1 VLEDQSFEPISI
13 MATPEKDRKQKA
25 RALEVYTLIASQS
38 SDSSA
43 SQDAKESLLYMQRSQ
58 SEGPGS
64 STHSLG
70 TTPLKKAAWWCAAVC
85 CLTTLSL
92 TMIIPFSSS
101 QRDKQLCMTSCRSA
115 LGLVGGV
122 VVGRLS
128 DSVGRKAAILL
139 GLVAGIT
146 GTLLFGSMD
155 SLSGLWLSMLP
166 TALFSHQFLVLKAV
180 VSDWA
185 ESTGASAA
193 ARGEAMGIL
202 GTAAG

>member
-1 VLEDQSFEPISI
+1 
-13 MATPEKDRKQKA
+13 MATPEEDRKQKA

-92 TMIIPFSSS
+92 TMTIPFSSS
-101 QRDKQLCMTSCRSA
+101 QRDKHGCDALCMGYMTSCRSA

-139 GLVAGIT
+139 GLVAGIA
-146 GTLLFGSMD
+146 GTFLFGSMD